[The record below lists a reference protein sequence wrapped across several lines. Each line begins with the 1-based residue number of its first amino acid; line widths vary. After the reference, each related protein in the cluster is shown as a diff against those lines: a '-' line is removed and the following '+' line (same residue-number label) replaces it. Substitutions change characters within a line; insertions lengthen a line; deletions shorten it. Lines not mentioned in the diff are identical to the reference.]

1 MKEFKNEVYTDFK
14 NEEKRKEMEKILE
27 KVEKEFGK
35 EHHIVIGGKKIT
47 LNEKFTSINPSKK
60 DEVIGIFQKGDE
72 KIGELALNTAWEAFK
87 TWKNVSV
94 EKRAD
99 YLFKI
104 ADVLRKKRLEFDSYL
119 IFEVGKNW
127 LEADAD
133 VAEAIDFCDYYALES
148 LKYGKIFD
156 MYPYD
161 NEKDEIVYIPLGAGV
176 VIPPW
181 NFPLAILV
189 GMTTSAIVTGNT
201 VVLKPSS
208 DAPFIATKF
217 MEVLE
222 EVGLPDGVVNLVT
235 GPGPKVG
242 DFLVRHPKTRFI
254 SFTGSKEVG
263 LKIVEEAGKHREGQI
278 WIKRVVA
285 EMGGKNAIIVEDDVN
300 IDNAVTGCIASAFGF
315 QGQKCSAL
323 SRLLLNEKIYDEFLN
338 KYVEKARNIKIGPTK
353 YHENYL
359 GPVINETSY
368 NKILNY
374 IEIGK
379 KEGKILVGGV
389 PDENKEGYFIKPT
402 VIELKNTETKIW
414 REEIFGPVVGVLKYK
429 SFEEAIQLFNDTEY
443 GLTGAIYTKDRE
455 KIDIAKKELHCGNL
469 YINRKCTGAMVGVH
483 PFGGFNMS
491 GTDSKA
497 GGPDYLLLFLQAKS
511 IGEYIQE

>member
-14 NEEKRKEMEKILE
+14 NEEKRKEMEKVLE
-27 KVEKEFGK
+27 NVEKDFGK
-35 EHHIVIGGKKIT
+35 EHHIVIGGKKIK
-47 LNEKFTSINPSKK
+47 LDEKFVSINPSNK
-60 DEVIGIFQKGDE
+60 DEIIGVFQKGDK
-72 KIGELALNTAWEAFK
+72 KIAEMALNNAWEAFK
-87 TWKNVSV
+87 IWKNFNQ
-94 EKRAD
+94 EKRAE
-99 YLFKI
+99 YLLKI
-104 ADVLRKKRLEFDSYL
+104 ADTLRKKRLEFDSYL
-119 IFEVGKNW
+119 VFETGKNW

-161 NEKDEIVYIPLGAGV
+161 NEKDEMVYIPLGAGV
-176 VIPPW
+176 IIPPW

-208 DAPFIATKF
+208 DSPFIATKF

-235 GPGPKVG
+235 GPGPVVG
-242 DFLVRHPKTRFI
+242 DYLVKHPKTRFI

-263 LKIVEEAGKHREGQI
+263 LKIVEEAGKHYEGQI

-285 EMGGKNAIIVEDDVN
+285 EMGGKNAIIVEDDAN
-300 IDNAVTGCIASAFGF
+300 IDSAVTGCIASAFGF

-323 SRLLLNEKIYDEFLN
+323 SRLLVNEKIYDEFLN
-338 KYVEKARNIKIGPTK
+338 KYIEKAKNIKIGPTK
-353 YHENYL
+353 LYENYL

-379 KEGKILVGGV
+379 KDGKILAGGE

-402 VIELKNTETKIW
+402 VIELNDINSRVWK
-414 REEIFGPVVGVLKYK
+414 EEIFGPVVGVLKYK
-429 SFEEAIQLFNDTEY
+429 NFEDAIKLFNDTEY

-455 KIDIAKKELHCGNL
+455 KINIAKKELHCGNF

-497 GGPDYLLLFLQAKS
+497 GGPDYLLLFLQAKA
-511 IGEYIQE
+511 IGEFLSD

>member
-14 NEEKRKEMEKILE
+14 NEEKRKEMEKVLE
-27 KVEKEFGK
+27 NVEKDFGK
-35 EHHIVIGGKKIT
+35 EHHIVIGGKKFQ
-47 LNEKFTSINPSKK
+47 LNEKFVSINPSKK
-60 DEVIGIFQKGDE
+60 DEIVGVFQKGDE
-72 KIGELALNTAWEAFK
+72 KIAEMALKSAWDAFK
-87 TWKNVSV
+87 AWKNFSQ
-94 EKRAD
+94 EKRAE

-104 ADVLRKKRLEFDSYL
+104 ADTLRRKRLEFDSYL
-119 IFEVGKNW
+119 VFETGKNW

-148 LKYGKIFD
+148 LKYGKVFD

-161 NEKDEIVYIPLGAGV
+161 NEKDEMVYIPLGAGV

-235 GPGPKVG
+235 GPGPVVG
-242 DFLVRHPKTRFI
+242 DYLVKHPKTRFI

-263 LKIVEEAGKHREGQI
+263 LKITEEAGKHYEGQI
-278 WIKRVVA
+278 WIKRVVT
-285 EMGGKNAIIVEDDVN
+285 EMGGKNAIIVEDDAN
-300 IDNAVTGCIASAFGF
+300 IDSAVTGCIASAFGF

-323 SRLLLNEKIYDEFLN
+323 SRLLVNEKIYDDFLN
-338 KYVEKARNIKIGPTK
+338 KYVEKAKNIKIGPTK
-353 YHENYL
+353 FYENYL

-379 KEGKILVGGV
+379 KDGKILAGGG

-402 VIELKNTETKIW
+402 IIELNDTNSRVWK
-414 REEIFGPVVGVLKYK
+414 EEIFGPVVAVLKYK
-429 SFEEAIQLFNDTEY
+429 NFEEAIKLFNDTEY

-455 KIDIAKKELHCGNL
+455 KINIAKKELHCGNL

-497 GGPDYLLLFLQAKS
+497 GGPDYLLLFLQAKA
-511 IGEYIQE
+511 IGEFLGD

>member
-14 NEEKRKEMEKILE
+14 NEEKRKEMEKVLLS
-27 KVEKEFGK
+27 VEKDFGK
-35 EHHIVIGGKKIT
+35 EYDIVIGGKKYK
-47 LNEKFTSINPSKK
+47 LNEKFVSINPSKK
-60 DEVIGIFQKGDE
+60 DEVIGVFQKGDE
-72 KIGELALNTAWEAFK
+72 KIGEMALNTAWETFK
-87 TWKNVSV
+87 TWKNVSQ
-94 EKRAD
+94 EKRAE

-104 ADVLRKKRLEFDSYL
+104 ADTIRRKRLEFDSYL
-119 IFEVGKNW
+119 VFETGKNW

-148 LKYGKIFD
+148 LKYGKVFD

-161 NEKDEIVYIPLGAGV
+161 NEKDEMVYIPLGAGV

-181 NFPLAILV
+181 NFPLAILT

-208 DAPFIATKF
+208 DAPLIATKF

-242 DFLVRHPKTRFI
+242 DYLVRHSKTRFI

-263 LKIVEEAGKHREGQI
+263 LKITEEAGKHYEGQI
-278 WIKRVVA
+278 WIKRVVT
-285 EMGGKNAIIVEDDVN
+285 EMGGKNAIIVEDDAN
-300 IDNAVTGCIASAFGF
+300 IDSAVTGCIASAFGF

-338 KYVEKARNIKIGPTK
+338 KYVEKIKNIKIGPTK
-353 YHENYL
+353 YYENYL

-379 KEGKILVGGV
+379 KDGKILAGGG
-389 PDENKEGYFIKPT
+389 PDENRDGYFIKPT
-402 VIELKNTETKIW
+402 VIELKSKESRVWK
-414 REEIFGPVVGVLKYK
+414 EEIFGPVVAVLKYK
-429 SFEEAIQLFNDTEY
+429 KFEEAVELFNDTEY

-455 KIDIAKKELHCGNL
+455 KINISKKELHCGNL

-497 GGPDYLLLFLQAKS
+497 GGPDYLLLFMQAKA
-511 IGEYIQE
+511 IGEFLGD

>member
-14 NEEKRKEMEKILE
+14 NEETRKEMEKVLE
-27 KVEKEFGK
+27 RVEKEFGK
-35 EHHIVIGGKKIT
+35 EHQIVIGGKKIT

-60 DEVIGIFQKGDE
+60 DEVIGVFQKGDE
-72 KIGELALNTAWEAFK
+72 KIAEQALETAWETFK
-87 TWKNVSV
+87 TWKKVSQ
-94 EKRAD
+94 EKRAEF
-99 YLFKI
+99 LFKI
-104 ADVLRKKRLEFDSYL
+104 ADAIKKKRFEFDSYL
-119 IFEVGKNW
+119 VFETGKNW

-133 VAEAIDFCDYYALES
+133 VAEAIDFCNYYALES
-148 LKYGKIFD
+148 LKYGKVFD

-161 NEKDEIVYIPLGAGV
+161 NEKDEMVYIPLGAGV

-208 DAPFIATKF
+208 DSPFIATKF

-285 EMGGKNAIIVEDDVN
+285 EMGGKNAIIVEDDAD
-300 IDNAVTGCIASAFGF
+300 IDSAVTGCIASAFGF

-338 KYVEKARNIKIGPTK
+338 KYVEKAKNIKIGPTK
-353 YHENYL
+353 HYENYL

-379 KEGKILVGGV
+379 KEGKILAGGV

-402 VIELKNTETKIW
+402 IIELKNTENRIW

-429 SFEEAIQLFNDTEY
+429 DFEEAANLFNDTEY

-455 KIDIAKKELHCGNL
+455 KINIAKKELHCGNL

-497 GGPDYLLLFLQAKS
+497 GGPDYLLLFLQAKA
-511 IGEYIQE
+511 IGEFIQE

>member
-14 NEEKRKEMEKILE
+14 NEETRKEMERVLE
-27 KVEKEFGK
+27 EVEKEFGK
-35 EHHIVIGGKKIT
+35 EHQIVIGGKKIT

-60 DEVIGIFQKGDE
+60 DEVIGVFQKGDE
-72 KIGELALNTAWEAFK
+72 KIAEQALETAWEAFK
-87 TWKNVSV
+87 TWKKVSQ
-94 EKRAD
+94 EKRAEF
-99 YLFKI
+99 LIKI
-104 ADVLRKKRLEFDSYL
+104 ADAIKKRRLEFDSYL
-119 IFEVGKNW
+119 VFETGKNW

-133 VAEAIDFCDYYALES
+133 VAEAIDFCNYYGLES
-148 LKYGKIFD
+148 LKYGKVFD

-161 NEKDEIVYIPLGAGV
+161 NEKDEMVYIPLGVGV

-208 DAPFIATKF
+208 DSPFIATKF
-217 MEVLE
+217 MELLE

-263 LKIVEEAGKHREGQI
+263 LKIVEEAGKLREGQI

-285 EMGGKNAIIVEDDVN
+285 EMGGKNAIIVEDDAD
-300 IDNAVTGCIASAFGF
+300 IDSAVTGCIASAFGF

-338 KYVEKARNIKIGPTK
+338 KYVEKAKSIKIGPTK
-353 YHENYL
+353 YYENYL

-368 NKILNY
+368 NRILNY

-379 KEGKILVGGV
+379 KEGKILAGGG

-402 VIELKNTETKIW
+402 VIELKNTENRIW
-414 REEIFGPVVGVLKYK
+414 REEIFGPIIAVLKYK
-429 SFEEAIQLFNDTEY
+429 DFEEAVNLFNDTEY

-455 KIDIAKKELHCGNL
+455 KINIAKKELHCGNL

-497 GGPDYLLLFLQAKS
+497 GGPDYLLLFLQAKA
-511 IGEYIQE
+511 IGEFIQE

>member
-14 NEEKRKEMEKILE
+14 NEETRKEMERVLE
-27 KVEKEFGK
+27 EVEKEFGK
-35 EHHIVIGGKKIT
+35 EHQIVIGGKKIT

-60 DEVIGIFQKGDE
+60 DEVIGVFQKGDE
-72 KIGELALNTAWEAFK
+72 KIAEQALETAWETFK
-87 TWKNVSV
+87 TWKKVSQ
-94 EKRAD
+94 EKRAEF
-99 YLFKI
+99 LIKI
-104 ADVLRKKRLEFDSYL
+104 ADAIKKKRLEFDSYL
-119 IFEVGKNW
+119 VFETGKNW

-133 VAEAIDFCDYYALES
+133 VAEAIDFCNYYGLES
-148 LKYGKIFD
+148 LKYGKVFG

-161 NEKDEIVYIPLGAGV
+161 NEKDEMVYIPLGVGV

-208 DAPFIATKF
+208 DSPFIAKKF
-217 MEVLE
+217 MELLE

-263 LKIVEEAGKHREGQI
+263 LKIVEEAGKLREGQI

-285 EMGGKNAIIVEDDVN
+285 EMGGKNAIIVEDDAD
-300 IDNAVTGCIASAFGF
+300 IDSAVTGCIASAFGF

-338 KYVEKARNIKIGPTK
+338 KYVEKAKNIKIGPTK
-353 YHENYL
+353 YYENYL

-379 KEGKILVGGV
+379 KEGKILAGGG

-402 VIELKNTETKIW
+402 VIELKNTENRIW

-429 SFEEAIQLFNDTEY
+429 NFEEAANLFNDTEY

-455 KIDIAKKELHCGNL
+455 KINIAKKELHCGNL

-497 GGPDYLLLFLQAKS
+497 GGPDYLLLFLQAKA
-511 IGEYIQE
+511 IGEFIQE

>member
-14 NEEKRKEMEKILE
+14 NEEKRKEMERVLDE
-27 KVEKEFGK
+27 VERGFGK
-35 EHHIVIGGKKIT
+35 EYEIVIGGKKIR
-47 LNEKFTSINPSKK
+47 LDEKFVSINPSKK
-60 DEVIGIFQKGDE
+60 DQVVGIFQKGNE
-72 KIGELALNTAWEAFK
+72 EVAELALNTAWEAFK
-87 TWKNVSV
+87 TWSKLPM

-104 ADVLRKKRLEFDSYL
+104 ADTLRKRRLEFDSYL
-119 IFEVGKNW
+119 IYEVGKNW

-133 VAEAIDFCDYYALES
+133 VAEAIDFCEYYAIES
-148 LKYGKIFD
+148 LKYGKVFD

-161 NEKDEIVYIPLGAGV
+161 NEKDEMVYIPLGAGV

-208 DAPFIATKF
+208 DSPYIATKF

-263 LKIVEEAGKHREGQI
+263 LKIVEEAGKHYEGQI

-285 EMGGKNAIIVEDDVN
+285 EMGGKNAIIVEDDAN
-300 IDNAVTGCIASAFGF
+300 IDSAVQGCIASAFGF

-323 SRLLLNEKIYDEFLN
+323 SRLLLNEKIYDEFMN
-338 KYVEKARNIKIGPTK
+338 KFIEKIKNIKIGPTK
-353 YHENYL
+353 YYDNYL
-359 GPVINETSY
+359 GPVINEISF
-368 NKILNY
+368 NKIMNY
-374 IEIGK
+374 IEVGK
-379 KEGKILVGGV
+379 REGKLLIGGE
-389 PDENKEGYFIKPT
+389 PHENREGFFIKPT
-402 VIELKNTETKIW
+402 VFVDIDTKGRIW
-414 REEIFGPVVGVLKYK
+414 KEEIFGPVVGVVKYK
-429 SFEEAIQLFNDTEY
+429 NFDEGVKLFNDTEY
-443 GLTGAIYTKDRE
+443 GLTGAIYTKDKE
-455 KIDIAKKELHCGNL
+455 KIEIAKKELHCGNL

-511 IGEYIQE
+511 IGHYLGD

>member
-27 KVEKEFGK
+27 SVEKDFGK
-35 EHHIVIGGKKIT
+35 EHDIVIGGKKYK
-47 LNEKFTSINPSKK
+47 LNDKFVSINPSKK
-60 DEVIGIFQKGDE
+60 DEVIGVFQKGDE

-87 TWKNVSV
+87 TWKNFSQ
-94 EKRAD
+94 EKRAE

-104 ADVLRKKRLEFDSYL
+104 ADTIRRKRLEFDSYL
-119 IFEVGKNW
+119 VFETGKNW

-148 LKYGKIFD
+148 LKYGKVFD

-161 NEKDEIVYIPLGAGV
+161 NEKDEMAYIPLGAGV

-208 DAPFIATKF
+208 DAPLIATKF

-242 DFLVRHPKTRFI
+242 DYLVRHPKTRFI

-263 LKIVEEAGKHREGQI
+263 LKISEEAGKHYEGQI

-285 EMGGKNAIIVEDDVN
+285 EMGGKNAIIVEDDAN
-300 IDNAVTGCIASAFGF
+300 IDSAVTGCIASAFGF

-338 KYVEKARNIKIGPTK
+338 KYVERTKNIKIGPTK
-353 YHENYL
+353 YYENYL

-379 KEGKILVGGV
+379 NDGKILTGGG
-389 PDENKEGYFIKPT
+389 PDENRDGYFIKPT
-402 VIELKNTETKIW
+402 IIELNSKDSRVWK
-414 REEIFGPVVGVLKYK
+414 EEIFGPVVAVLKYK
-429 SFEEAIQLFNDTEY
+429 KFEEAVKLFNDTEY

-455 KIDIAKKELHCGNL
+455 KINISKKDLHCGNL

-497 GGPDYLLLFLQAKS
+497 GGPDYLLLFMQAKA
-511 IGEYIQE
+511 IGEFLGD